1 VTYGNLAAAATA
13 PTVTPAHHD
22 DEGDVPMADQRHPD
36 GSNGSGDPGQ
46 GSQHLVVTYPGY
58 HRSWATWIERRLESH
73 GHRVTL
79 QRWDPS
85 RDQPLDEALGDLL
98 LARGQVLLVLS
109 DWFFQ
114 LGPRREG
121 EWNAVLRGFVA
132 EHAERFA
139 AVNLTNRTL
148 LPATAVLEPVDL
160 WGVSEAEAERRLLA
174 RLALTPASPPQELPY
189 APGSRYPSDPV
200 EVWGEVPRRNR
211 QFTGRDELLN
221 RLQQRLTDAAQ
232 GASVCTLVGMSGIGK
247 TQIAAEYA
255 HRFSPD
261 YDVIWWINSDQR
273 NTQRERFGELAVEI
287 GLTESSEPGER
298 IRVVRDALRRGEP
311 YNRWLLIFDGWEET
325 EEAAQYLPEGPG
337 HVLITSRN
345 RSWRSHTDIADVSG
359 FQRAESTGYL
369 MRRAPH
375 VTADEAD
382 QVAEEFNDV
391 PLQMAQ
397 AAAWLGESGMEAGE
411 YLRMVRQGEFAGT
424 ADRSVLTD
432 YPDSSL
438 TSWSI
443 LINKLRQTEPRTVE
457 LLTLCS
463 AFAPGRIPLGLV
475 RGLPAEDLPQD
486 LRWITSD
493 QTAWAR
499 ALDSLVNYSVLTRDS
514 RGATSEG
521 GPQQESVH
529 MHRVVHGIVGE
540 LTASNDRDVYRKV
553 VRRLLAEADPGNP
566 EDSRSWPRYAEL
578 LPHLT
583 SSGSLN
589 SKAPR
594 TQNLLLNCL
603 RYCHNGGEF
612 RVGAELADQIR
623 ERWSELLPP
632 DAPPMFVLTTL
643 QGNNLR
649 AGGRFREAHDL
660 DSNRLERLRG
670 AATTDEQDLMT
681 ATSCLAADQR
691 FLGQYAEALQM
702 QREVVS
708 TALRLL
714 GPDEWT
720 TLLAQHNLGVG
731 LRLLGRFAEAYEVD
745 LDTLRRRET
754 LLRNRHPDTLSS
766 VNASA
771 RDLRLMGRY
780 QEALSRQELCV
791 RRHVQVLGP
800 QHPKTL
806 WARHNLV
813 MCERR
818 AGTFKQDSGAV
829 LASLLEQQQQTA
841 GRSHFS
847 TFALITDYGNYL
859 RAGGNLTQAR
869 ELLTEAEEG
878 YRRLLGQAHPVS
890 TGMQSNI
897 GLVLQ
902 AEGDRDGALNL
913 FEQALAGLR
922 TLLGDDHPATLGCA
936 LNAACGRNFT
946 GRLDDAVELSRDTLR
961 RARRALGDDHPLT
974 LSCQVAVAADLRAM
988 RERTEAGKQEEDA
1001 LQRLTRSLGAQ
1012 HPHTLS
1018 ARQRV
1023 RPYWDYEPYLG

>member
-1 VTYGNLAAAATA
+1 
-13 PTVTPAHHD
+13 
-22 DEGDVPMADQRHPD
+22 MADERHPEKSD
-36 GSNGSGDPGQ
+36 GSGDTGQ
-46 GSQHLVVTYPGY
+46 GPQHIVVTYPGY
-58 HRSWATWIERRLESH
+58 HRAFATWIERRLESH

-114 LGPRREG
+114 IGPRREG

-132 EHAERFA
+132 ENAERFA
-139 AVNLTNRTL
+139 AVNLTNRPL

-160 WGVSEAEAERRLLA
+160 WGVNEPEAERRLLS
-174 RLALTPASPPQELPY
+174 RLALTPASPPRELPY

-221 RLQQRLTDAAQ
+221 QLQQRLTDAGQ

-261 YDVIWWINSDQR
+261 YDVVWWVNSDQR
-273 NTQRERFGELAVEI
+273 NTQRDRFGELAVEL
-287 GLTESSEPGER
+287 GVTESSEPGER
-298 IRVVRDALRRGEP
+298 IRAVRETLRRGEP
-311 YNRWLLIFDGWEET
+311 YSRWLLIFDGWEEP
-325 EEAAQYLPEGPG
+325 EEAAQYIPQGGTG

-345 RSWRSHTDIADVSG
+345 RSWSSLTDIVDVSG
-359 FQRAESTGYL
+359 FVRSESVGYL

-375 VTADEAD
+375 VTGDEAD
-382 QVAEEFNDV
+382 QVAAEFNDV

-411 YLRMVRQGEFAGT
+411 YLRMVRQGGFSET

-432 YPDSSL
+432 YPESSF

-475 RGLPAEDLPQD
+475 RGLPAEDLPEN

-493 QTAWAR
+493 LPAWAR
-499 ALDSLVNYSVLTRDS
+499 ALDSLVNYSVLARDS
-514 RGATSEG
+514 RGDSRGASG
-521 GPQQESVH
+521 DVLGPQQESVH

-540 LTASNDRDVYRKV
+540 LTASADREVYREV
-553 VRRLLAEADPGNP
+553 VRGLLAEADPGNP
-566 EDSRSWPRYAEL
+566 QDSRSWPRYAEL
-578 LPHLT
+578 LPHLG
-583 SSGSLN
+583 SSGSL
-589 SKAPR
+589 SSRAPR
-594 TQNLLLNCL
+594 TQTLLLNCL
-603 RYCHNGGEF
+603 RYCFNGGEF
-612 RVGAELADQIR
+612 RVGAELAERIR
-623 ERWSELLPP
+623 ERWSELLAP
-632 DAPPMFVLTTL
+632 DASPMLALTTL
-643 QGNNLR
+643 QGNILR
-649 AGGRFREAHDL
+649 AGGRFHEAHEL
-660 DSNRLERLRG
+660 DSARLELLRG
-670 AATTDEQDLMT
+670 ATTTDEEELMT

-691 FLGQYAEALQM
+691 FLGQWGEALQM

-708 TALRLL
+708 TSLRLL

-720 TLLAQHNLGVG
+720 TLLAHHNLGVG
-731 LRLLGRFAEAYEVD
+731 LRLLGRYAEAYEVD
-745 LDTLRRRET
+745 LGTLRRREA

-766 VNASA
+766 ANACA

-780 QEALSRQELCV
+780 QEALSRQEMCV
-791 RRHVQVLGP
+791 RRHIQVLGP

-806 WARHNLV
+806 WARHNLLL
-813 MCERR
+813 CERR
-818 AGTFKQDSGAV
+818 AGTSERDSGAV
-829 LASLLEQQQQTA
+829 LASLLEQQEQAA
-841 GRSHFS
+841 GRSHF
-847 TFALITDYGNYL
+847 TTYALITDYGNQL
-859 RAGGNLTQAR
+859 RRSGDLAQAR
-869 ELLTEAEEG
+869 ELIDEAENG
-878 YRRLLGQAHPVS
+878 WRRLLGQAHPVP
-890 TGMQSNI
+890 TAMQTNA

-902 AEGDRDGALNL
+902 AEGDRDGALNM
-913 FEQALAGLR
+913 FEQALVGTR
-922 TLLGDDHPATLGCA
+922 VLLGDDHPTTLGCA
-936 LNAACGRNFT
+936 LNAACGRNFV
-946 GRLDDAVELSRDTLR
+946 GRLDEAVELSRETLR
-961 RARRALGDDHPLT
+961 RSVHVLGEDHPLT
-974 LSCQVAVAADLRAM
+974 LSCQVALAADLRAV
-988 RERTEAGKQEEDA
+988 REHTEAGKQEEDA
-1001 LQRLTRSLGAQ
+1001 LQRLTRTLGAQ

-1023 RPYWDYEPYLG
+1023 RPYWDFEPNLS